1 VTLRGLGP
9 GGKDHAEAEVST
21 RSRVL
26 HCSWWQVL
34 VKVLRKLPGTGWA
47 LLDQCVVSAANFLT
61 IYLFAR
67 YLGTSEFGIFALA
80 HTGLLLLTSMQN
92 ALLVQPHNVLG
103 AGLPQAEYRR
113 FTSALLLA
121 QVIFCVAVCVAL
133 GAAGLLV
140 SGLGSSR
147 AGSVLIALAVS
158 AAPWMGQEFVRRVL
172 YTRGESRS
180 AAINDTMTYGLQ
192 LLGAVVLVSLW
203 QDRPEF
209 ALLVLGGSSL
219 VGALFGLWQL
229 RNHLRLEW
237 SGGCG
242 GYTRTWKEAWGFGKW
257 LMAQNTVTW
266 FGAQGHSWVVAML
279 LGAEQLGLYRAT
291 THLVNVMNPL
301 LQTAYSYLPSRGS
314 LAYHKDGRSGL
325 SRWVTRAAWLAP
337 VAVMPFCIVLIGFP
351 GEVLSLAYGEK
362 YARPDLALILM
373 LATVAPCLV
382 FLKFPFDVGLL
393 ALHSTRSIF
402 YVYLIPVVLLLTS
415 GTALIHFYGILGVPM
430 SSIVISSTLLLATY
444 TAYRRALR
452 RSREH
457 AGQSQSKSVAT

>member
-26 HCSWWQVL
+26 YCSWWQVL

-158 AAPWMGQEFVRRVL
+158 AAPWMGPVYPWRIALSSDQRHHDLWTAATGSGCFGESLAGPSRVRPSGPGRLIACRSAIRPVAAAESSSARMERRVRWI
-172 YTRGESRS
+172 YENMERGL
-180 AAINDTMTYGLQ
+180 GLRKM
-192 LLGAVVLVSLW
+192 V
-203 QDRPEF
+203 D
-209 ALLVLGGSSL
+209 
-219 VGALFGLWQL
+219 
-229 RNHLRLEW
+229 
-237 SGGCG
+237 
-242 GYTRTWKEAWGFGKW
+242 
-257 LMAQNTVTW
+257 
-266 FGAQGHSWVVAML
+266 
-279 LGAEQLGLYRAT
+279 GAEHGHMVWCPGAFMGGRNAVGRGT
-291 THLVNVMNPL
+291 TGPL
-301 LQTAYSYLPSRGS
+301 SCDDSSCQRDESAFADS
-314 LAYHKDGRSGL
+314 L
-325 SRWVTRAAWLAP
+325 
-337 VAVMPFCIVLIGFP
+337 
-351 GEVLSLAYGEK
+351 
-362 YARPDLALILM
+362 
-373 LATVAPCLV
+373 
-382 FLKFPFDVGLL
+382 
-393 ALHSTRSIF
+393 
-402 YVYLIPVVLLLTS
+402 
-415 GTALIHFYGILGVPM
+415 
-430 SSIVISSTLLLATY
+430 
-444 TAYRRALR
+444 
-452 RSREH
+452 
-457 AGQSQSKSVAT
+457 